1 MSNSTS
7 ISNGNASNGISG
19 NDKSN
24 YKSYLKS
31 LKRCELIMSSLNCLG
46 ILLALYALQ
55 VEIYKGRDNSY
66 TAYCDIGP
74 FSCTKVFTSKFDL
87 FFLLFFY
94 LKFNQ

>member
-1 MSNSTS
+1 MTRNGDATTS
-7 ISNGNASNGISG
+7 GGA

-55 VEIYKGRDNSY
+55 VEIYKERDKNY

-74 FSCTKVFTSKFDL
+74 FSCTKVFSSML
-87 FFLLFFY
+87 VFY
-94 LKFNQ
+94 